1 MSRRSSARSPSAQPR
16 RWRGRSAVA
25 AALVVFVIVAAAVI
39 WRRGYGLSHSI
50 EYQDLDRRRTQ
61 LEAQRAS
68 LERQLR
74 TLTGRG
80 GVGAVAEQQL
90 NMRIPADSQVIVLPS
105 PSVPAGGQ
113 EGHAAP

>member
-1 MSRRSSARSPSAQPR
+1 MSRRSSTGPR
-16 RWRGRSAVA
+16 RWRGRWAVA
-25 AALVVFVIVAAAVI
+25 LVLIAFVIVAAAVI
-39 WRRGYGLSHSI
+39 WRRGYGLSRSI
-50 EYQDLDRRRTQ
+50 EFQELDRRRTQ
-61 LEAQRAS
+61 LEAQKTS

-74 TLTGRG
+74 TVTGRG

-105 PSVPAGGQ
+105 PPTPTAGL

>member
-1 MSRRSSARSPSAQPR
+1 MSRRSSAAPR

-25 AALVVFVIVAAAVI
+25 VVLIAFVVVAAAVI
-39 WRRGYGLSHSI
+39 WRRGYGLSRSI
-50 EYQDLDRRRTQ
+50 EFQDLDRRRAQ
-61 LEAQRAS
+61 LEAQKAS

-90 NMRIPADSQVIVLPS
+90 NMRIPTDSQVIVLPS
-105 PSVPAGGQ
+105 PSIPAAGL